1 MPIDVI
7 MPQMGESIA
16 EGTLT
21 TWYKKEGDHVER
33 DENLFEISTDKV
45 DAEIPSPAEGTL
57 GKILVNEGET
67 VEVGTV
73 VATIL
78 QPGEVAGAEAE
89 PEAAAEPRPEVTP
102 EPAPPPPTPEPVAA
116 EAVTVPSEPP
126 ERPAGDG
133 RLVSKEEL
141 RRARSSPLVRNIAA
155 EHGIDLT
162 QVSGTGLSG
171 RVTKRD
177 ILAFVEG
184 GQTVTAPPVPA
195 EPAPTV
201 APVAPPEPA
210 LPTAPMA
217 SPSRPPIGVTGGV
230 TPGQPFSDTDRVE
243 IVPMSIMRQKIA
255 EHMIDS
261 RRTSAHVTSFF
272 EFDMTRVAEIRARN
286 KERFGVK
293 LTYMPFIISA
303 LIAGVKEWP
312 IVNASVWGDK
322 IVLKKDVNVGIA
334 VALEQE
340 GGFGLLVP
348 VIRHADELSLV
359 GLGRAANDLADR
371 ARTKRLNPEEVQGG
385 TITITNPGVFGSLAG
400 TPIINQPQ
408 VAILGVGTIE
418 KRVKVIGQGD
428 SIGVRT
434 CAYFSL
440 SYDHRVVDGATA
452 DHFMT
457 VMKDKLENFS
467 DPSLKE

>member
-1 MPIDVI
+1 

-272 EFDMTRVAEIRARN
+272 EFDMTRVAVHHQRAHRRRKGVADRERLGMGRQDRSQEGRQRRHRRGTRTGRRFWAPRPSYPARRRAIAGGIRAGG
-286 KERFGVK
+286 ER
-293 LTYMPFIISA
+293 PRRSR
-303 LIAGVKEWP
+303 P
-312 IVNASVWGDK
+312 HQ
-322 IVLKKDVNVGIA
+322 A
-334 VALEQE
+334 VE
-340 GGFGLLVP
+340 
-348 VIRHADELSLV
+348 S
-359 GLGRAANDLADR
+359 
-371 ARTKRLNPEEVQGG
+371 
-385 TITITNPGVFGSLAG
+385 
-400 TPIINQPQ
+400 
-408 VAILGVGTIE
+408 
-418 KRVKVIGQGD
+418 
-428 SIGVRT
+428 
-434 CAYFSL
+434 
-440 SYDHRVVDGATA
+440 
-452 DHFMT
+452 
-457 VMKDKLENFS
+457 
-467 DPSLKE
+467 